1 MLNFGLQ
8 IARCSDILCK
18 DKIASGGIILMEHPN
33 KHWSDWLVIVA
44 TAILM
49 ALSYAIFV
57 FPNSFAPAGING
69 IITMIQYL
77 LHIDIGYLSLAV
89 NLPLFLLTWKS
100 VGRDFAVKSMVYV
113 LVFSVVSLLLKRF
126 DLSGIC
132 YHTENGT
139 SLILGPI
146 AAGAVSG
153 FIYGVVLARNGSTG
167 GMDLVAGWVRSK
179 KPEAE
184 LVWVIFFLNACV
196 AAVSFFVY
204 GWKFEPVIMC
214 LIYCYVSSKISD
226 SMLRGNKKALKFEVV
241 TDRADELAEVLLRQM
256 RHGVTVIPAEGM
268 FSKQEKKLLVCI
280 VNRHQIVQFQNIL
293 CRFPGSFAYVSEVT
307 ETMGNFKHITH

>member
-1 MLNFGLQ
+1 MHQIIIHILYKEMKEILIVSIGSFFG
-8 IARCSDILCK
+8 
-18 DKIASGGIILMEHPN
+18 GGMRYWISKL
-33 KHWSDWLVIVA
+33 
-44 TAILM
+44 
-49 ALSYAIFV
+49 
-57 FPNSFAPAGING
+57 
-69 IITMIQYL
+69 
-77 LHIDIGYLSLAV
+77 
-89 NLPLFLLTWKS
+89 
-100 VGRDFAVKSMVYV
+100 V

>member
-1 MLNFGLQ
+1 MHN
-8 IARCSDILCK
+8 IK
-18 DKIASGGIILMEHPN
+18 N
-33 KHWSDWLVIVA
+33 HWSDWLIIPAMAV
-44 TAILM
+44 LM

-69 IITMIQYL
+69 IITMVQYL

-100 VGRDFAVKSMVYV
+100 AGNGFSIRS
-113 LVFSVVSLLLKRF
+113 LVFVVVFSIASLLLKRV
-126 DLSGIC
+126 DLSAIQ

-153 FIYGVVLARNGSTG
+153 FIYGVLLGRSGSTG

-241 TDRADELAEVLLRQM
+241 TDRADELSQVLLRQM
-256 RHGVTVIPAEGM
+256 RHGVTAVPVEGM
-268 FSKQEKKLLVCI
+268 FSHCEKKLLVCI
-280 VNRHQIVQFQNIL
+280 VNRHQIVQFQQIL
-293 CRFPGSFAYVSEVT
+293 ASFPGTFSYVSEVT
-307 ETMGNFKHITH
+307 ETLGNFKRITN

>member
-1 MLNFGLQ
+1 MHN
-8 IARCSDILCK
+8 IK
-18 DKIASGGIILMEHPN
+18 N
-33 KHWSDWLVIVA
+33 HWSDWLIIPAMAV
-44 TAILM
+44 LM

-69 IITMIQYL
+69 IITMVQYL

-100 VGRDFAVKSMVYV
+100 AGNGFSIRS
-113 LVFSVVSLLLKRF
+113 LVFVVVFSIASLLLKRV
-126 DLSGIC
+126 DLSAIQ

-153 FIYGVVLARNGSTG
+153 FIYGVLLGRSGSTG
-167 GMDLVAGWVRSK
+167 GMDLIAAWVRSK
-179 KPEAE
+179 RPEAG

-241 TDRADELAEVLLRQM
+241 TDRADELSQVLLRQM
-256 RHGVTVIPAEGM
+256 RHGVTAVPVEGM
-268 FSKQEKKLLVCI
+268 FSHCEKKLLVCI
-280 VNRHQIVQFQNIL
+280 VNRHQIVQFQQIL
-293 CRFPGSFAYVSEVT
+293 ASFPGTFSYVSEVT
-307 ETMGNFKHITH
+307 ETLGNFKRITN

>member
-8 IARCSDILCK
+8 IVRCSDILCK

-33 KHWSDWLVIVA
+33 KHWTDWLVIVA

-139 SLILGPI
+139 SLI
-146 AAGAVSG
+146 
-153 FIYGVVLARNGSTG
+153 
-167 GMDLVAGWVRSK
+167 
-179 KPEAE
+179 

>member
-8 IARCSDILCK
+8 IVRCSDILCK

-33 KHWSDWLVIVA
+33 KHWKDWLVIVA

-241 TDRADELAEVLLRQM
+241 TDRADELAEVLLHQM

>member
-8 IARCSDILCK
+8 IVRCSDILCK

-33 KHWSDWLVIVA
+33 KHWTDWLVIVA

-167 GMDLVAGWVRSK
+167 GMDLVAGWVRS
-179 KPEAE
+179 
-184 LVWVIFFLNACV
+184 W
-196 AAVSFFVY
+196 S
-204 GWKFEPVIMC
+204 
-214 LIYCYVSSKISD
+214 
-226 SMLRGNKKALKFEVV
+226 
-241 TDRADELAEVLLRQM
+241 
-256 RHGVTVIPAEGM
+256 
-268 FSKQEKKLLVCI
+268 
-280 VNRHQIVQFQNIL
+280 
-293 CRFPGSFAYVSEVT
+293 GSFSS
-307 ETMGNFKHITH
+307 

>member
-1 MLNFGLQ
+1 
-8 IARCSDILCK
+8 
-18 DKIASGGIILMEHPN
+18 MEHPN
-33 KHWSDWLVIVA
+33 KHWTDWLVIVA

-214 LIYCYVSSKISD
+214 LIYCYVSSQLSD
-226 SMLRGNKKALKFEVV
+226 QMLRGSKKALKCEVI
-241 TDRADELAEVLLRQM
+241 TDQAEARSEKLLQQM
-256 RHGVTVIPAEGM
+256 HHGVTVIPAEGM
-268 FSKQEKKLLVCI
+268 YSKTEKKLLLCI
-280 VNRHQIVQFQNIL
+280 VNKHQIVQFQRIL
-293 CRFPGSFAYVSEVT
+293 AQFPGTFSYVSEVT
-307 ETMGNFKHITH
+307 ETLGNFKYIKK